1 MKENFYGRNL
11 KKRYNFRMF
20 YKRKERKMLDAF
32 GKGISILDVYT
43 GMADGKE
50 AERESSLSG
59 IELYFSA
66 MIM

>member
-1 MKENFYGRNL
+1 
-11 KKRYNFRMF
+11 
-20 YKRKERKMLDAF
+20 MLDAF

-59 IELYFSA
+59 IELYFPA